1 MLAIFLWPIG
11 GAPRSKEYKD
21 ERVRNEQNPRT
32 AASGFGRC
40 DASCCAHLRGRAG
53 DPRGHV
59 YQHSGLSVSLLT
71 TSGGGAALLL
81 ARAQSPGEIAL
92 APGGAQ
98 L

>member
-1 MLAIFLWPIG
+1 
-11 GAPRSKEYKD
+11 
-21 ERVRNEQNPRT
+21 
-32 AASGFGRC
+32 
-40 DASCCAHLRGRAG
+40 
-53 DPRGHV
+53 
-59 YQHSGLSVSLLT
+59 LT